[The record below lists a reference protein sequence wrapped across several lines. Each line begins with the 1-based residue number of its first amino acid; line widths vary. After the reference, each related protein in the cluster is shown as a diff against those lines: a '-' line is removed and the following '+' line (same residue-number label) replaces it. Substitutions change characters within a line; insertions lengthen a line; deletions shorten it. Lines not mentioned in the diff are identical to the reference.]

1 MRKISVQQY
10 AVKEFQFAEAI
21 KVLRTNLMFCGTSV
35 RAVGLSSHKEAE
47 GKSAIAFQ
55 LAASLAQAGKRV
67 LLLDADIRMS
77 CLERRLHIKGEV
89 KGLSH
94 YLSGLANA
102 NELLVE
108 TDVEGLYIMFAG
120 KRVPNAAELLGSEG
134 FARLIPALKDSF
146 DYVIVDTAPLGEVID
161 CAVVAPHLDGVLLV
175 VDSSNN
181 SCKSERAVQRQLE
194 KSGGKVLGVVLN
206 KVEYKQ
212 KKGYYG
218 EHFGG

>member
-10 AVKEFQFAEAI
+10 VVKEFQFAEAI
-21 KVLRTNLMFCGTSV
+21 KVLRTNLLFCGANV
-35 RAVGLSSHKEAE
+35 RAVGLSSYKEAE

-55 LAASLAQAGKRV
+55 LAVSLAQAGKRV

-77 CLERRLHIKGEV
+77 CLERRLHIKGDV

-120 KRVPNAAELLGSEG
+120 RRVPNAAELLGGES

-146 DYVIVDTAPLGEVID
+146 DY
-161 CAVVAPHLDGVLLV
+161 
-175 VDSSNN
+175 
-181 SCKSERAVQRQLE
+181 KQLR
-194 KSGGKVLGVVLN
+194 L
-206 KVEYKQ
+206 
-212 KKGYYG
+212 
-218 EHFGG
+218 

>member
-10 AVKEFQFAEAI
+10 VVKEFQFSEAI
-21 KVLRTNLMFCGTSV
+21 KVLRTNLMFCGANV
-35 RAVGLSSHKEAE
+35 RVVGLSSHKEAE

-55 LAASLAQAGKRV
+55 LAVSLTQTGKRV

-134 FARLIPALKDSF
+134 LARLIPALKDSF

-206 KVEYKQ
+206 KIEYKQ

-218 EHFGG
+218 EHYSG